1 MSSHRGA
8 AEPLGVPEVPAAAGV
23 SPRESLR
30 HAEDLRQAAQF
41 VVRND
46 SRLRGDVETAF
57 RTLRQQMVR
66 REVAAIPVA
75 RLRETTPDGRLR
87 LGPLERAGFRTVLQV
102 LDASPQRLQQLP
114 GVGAGTAMQAVAA
127 ARQVAAAVEDGLK
140 VRIDLDP
147 SNVACTAL
155 LVGLHRLGEVEH
167 LLSAVREPA
176 EKLDAELPA
185 LLAVAG
191 RTSSRIRMLV
201 ATRRSRTEASAA
213 LARVQELVN
222 WSRQTGVADGLDRTV
237 GAIQAA
243 PEEPAAAVWKDFEQH
258 AAEYY
263 GRLGESVDLGLDV
276 QAAEGFLPADV
287 VARVHEQ
294 QLDDRFRRVSLRG
307 YQSFGA
313 RFALVQRR
321 VIIGDEMG
329 LGKTIEALATMAH
342 LKALGRTHF
351 LVVCPASVLI
361 NWLRETA
368 AHSLL
373 LSYRLHG
380 TDRTANVKAWIRR
393 GDVAVTTFDSLR
405 MLAIPSD
412 LTVAM
417 LVVDEAHFVKN
428 PSAQRSQAVDAWTGR
443 AERVLFL
450 TGTPMENRVEEFK
463 NLVRYLQPKAVAGID
478 GSQGVA
484 GPVAF
489 RRAVAPVYLRR
500 NQEDVLAELPELVR
514 ADEWVEFGRH
524 DSAAYHAAVA
534 AGNFMAMRRAAYATA
549 EPWQSAMLQ
558 RLLELGN
565 VSAVNGRKG
574 VVVSDFLAVLAT
586 IHGAIGRHAFGP
598 LTGSV
603 TPSERQAAVD
613 AFSRVDGHAVLV
625 SQIQAGGVGLNIQA
639 ASVVVI
645 CEPQIKPTT
654 EDQAIA
660 RAHRMGQVRSVQVHR
675 LLVADSVDQRM
686 LELLGAKARLFDDYA
701 RRSDV
706 AEASPEAMDISEVEL
721 ARRVVKME
729 HERLALQAIASQDSA
744 LDPPPDQGRH

>member
-1 MSSHRGA
+1 
-8 AEPLGVPEVPAAAGV
+8 
-23 SPRESLR
+23 
-30 HAEDLRQAAQF
+30 
-41 VVRND
+41 
-46 SRLRGDVETAF
+46 
-57 RTLRQQMVR
+57 
-66 REVAAIPVA
+66 
-75 RLRETTPDGRLR
+75 
-87 LGPLERAGFRTVLQV
+87 
-102 LDASPQRLQQLP
+102 
-114 GVGAGTAMQAVAA
+114 
-127 ARQVAAAVEDGLK
+127 
-140 VRIDLDP
+140 
-147 SNVACTAL
+147 
-155 LVGLHRLGEVEH
+155 
-167 LLSAVREPA
+167 
-176 EKLDAELPA
+176 
-185 LLAVAG
+185 
-191 RTSSRIRMLV
+191 
-201 ATRRSRTEASAA
+201 
-213 LARVQELVN
+213 
-222 WSRQTGVADGLDRTV
+222 VADGLDRTV
-237 GAIQAA
+237 RAIQAA

-258 AAEYY
+258 AAECY
-263 GRLGESVDLGLDV
+263 GRLGEIVDLGLDV

-294 QLDDRFRRVSLRG
+294 QLDDQFRRVSLRG

-329 LGKTIEALATMAH
+329 LGKTIEALAAIAH

-368 AHSLL
+368 AHSRL

-380 TDRTANVKAWIRR
+380 IDRTANVKAWIRR

-549 EPWQSAMLQ
+549 DPRQSAKLQ
-558 RLLELGN
+558 RLLEL
-565 VSAVNGRKG
+565 
-574 VVVSDFLAVLAT
+574 
-586 IHGAIGRHAFGP
+586 
-598 LTGSV
+598 
-603 TPSERQAAVD
+603 
-613 AFSRVDGHAVLV
+613 
-625 SQIQAGGVGLNIQA
+625 
-639 ASVVVI
+639 
-645 CEPQIKPTT
+645 
-654 EDQAIA
+654 
-660 RAHRMGQVRSVQVHR
+660 
-675 LLVADSVDQRM
+675 
-686 LELLGAKARLFDDYA
+686 
-701 RRSDV
+701 
-706 AEASPEAMDISEVEL
+706 
-721 ARRVVKME
+721 
-729 HERLALQAIASQDSA
+729 
-744 LDPPPDQGRH
+744 